1 MSFREKLRLRALYF
15 VAFIT
20 ALDLV
25 GVVLIRIFAE
35 QTPVVA
41 GDVSKVGIGILAGA
55 LMKPGKPPA
64 AGEEPDQYQREKSN
78 DSVDKPQGSA

>member
-20 ALDLV
+20 SLDLI
-25 GVVLIRIFAE
+25 GTVLVRVLAE

-55 LMKPGKPPA
+55 LMTPGRPPSV
-64 AGEEPDQYQREKSN
+64 GERSEDRSTK
-78 DSVDKPQGSA
+78 